1 MLVAIAACVVYGVVL
16 IFLQKLSGVPYTDLA
31 SSESTMRRGALVPV
45 AIAATA
51 LVAILALTGRLTEAF
66 TYAPRSEAL
75 LLWAV
80 PAVMLAG
87 AVVRLART
95 DWSAATGRFLIVA
108 FVTSALVGL
117 SEELLVRGYLV
128 DALQG
133 QGLATVWVAVVS
145 SVVFGIIHGLNGLNG
160 QDAQTT
166 VLQVVL
172 STLLGLGLFA
182 SLAVSGSLWLPIA
195 LHALFDFSLLAQGKI
210 ADRDQTRR
218 IDAVLVAATYLLSLG
233 SLFLL

>member
-16 IFLQKLSGVPYTDLA
+16 IFLQKLSGVPYTDFA
-31 SSESTMRRGALVPV
+31 SSESNMRRGALVPV

-51 LVAILALTGRLTEAF
+51 LVAILALTGRLTEAL

-108 FVTSALVGL
+108 LVTSVLVGL

-145 SVVFGIIHGLNGLNG
+145 SVVFGVIHGLNALNG

-182 SLAVSGSLWLPIA
+182 SLAVSGTLWLPIA

-210 ADRDQTRR
+210 ADKNQTRR
-218 IDAVLVAATYLLSLG
+218 IDMVLVAATYLLSLG

>member
-16 IFLQKLSGVPYTDLA
+16 IFLQKLSGVPYTDFA

-182 SLAVSGSLWLPIA
+182 SLAVSGTLWLPIA